1 MLKRLLTCALLL
13 FAGYPIEAAVIS
25 AVPLTDTGVN
35 LSTAQTSAAGATDS
49 TNTMDRGY
57 TLVGP
62 CLLRVVTTVGGTPTV
77 KVDIQGSMDGTNFYN
92 VAYALPATPTT
103 YTVAQITIT
112 SATTGHYILVPQHP
126 WRYLKIVYTL
136 NTNVTLTVDAFP
148 TNF

>member
-1 MLKRLLTCALLL
+1 MKRVIVSLLL
-13 FAGYPIEAAVIS
+13 LALAAPLNAATIS
-25 AVPLTDTGVN
+25 AVPLTDAGVN
-35 LSTAQTSAAGATDS
+35 LSTTQTSAAGAVDS

-62 CLLRVVTTVGGTPTV
+62 CLLRVVTTVGGGPTV
-77 KVDIQGSMDGTNFYN
+77 KVDIEGSMDGTNFYN
-92 VAYALPATPTT
+92 VSYALPATPTT

-112 SATTGHYILVPQHP
+112 SATTNHYILVAGAP
-126 WRYLKIVYTL
+126 WKYLKLVYTL